1 MVSFHI
7 ARNAVSLDLF
17 FAAVACL
24 CQRVSG
30 VDARARFF
38 SGSSR
43 ARGLASGT
51 SRLASQ
57 LCSCCNLLVILV
69 CSRCV
74 IILAGALVESFCP
87 RSVCAGALSARGGGF
102 RYKSR
107 RLTRRAPD
115 KWESPRFLSMFL
127 AGAGFRFDSD
137 SHPAHL
143 RVTQTVRRLYI

>member
-1 MVSFHI
+1 MVYFHI
-7 ARNAVSLDLF
+7 ACFVDS
-17 FAAVACL
+17 FAIYFASAACL
-24 CQRVSG
+24 CQRVRG
-30 VDARARFF
+30 GDAHARFF

-74 IILAGALVESFCP
+74 IILADALVESFCP
-87 RSVCAGALSARGGGF
+87 RSVCAGALSARGVWF

-143 RVTQTVRRLYI
+143 RVTPHR